1 MSVLLPKKKN
11 VYLDKINENLI
22 AFFRTIEKF
31 NQIIEEL
38 CQLINGATVHI
49 NDIER
54 ILGDDEDEDQQSIT
68 DDEKELIAGGKLCEL
83 NENLNVSIREI
94 RQSW

>member
-83 NENLNVSIREI
+83 NENLNVSMREI

>member
-1 MSVLLPKKKN
+1 MSVLSPKKKN

-83 NENLNVSIREI
+83 NENLNVSMREI